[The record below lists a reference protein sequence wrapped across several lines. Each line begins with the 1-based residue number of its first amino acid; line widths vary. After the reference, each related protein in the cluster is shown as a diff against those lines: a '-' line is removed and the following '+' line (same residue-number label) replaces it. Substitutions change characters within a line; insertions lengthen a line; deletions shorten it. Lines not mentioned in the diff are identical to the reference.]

1 LVFFLLLLRI
11 VLSLFF
17 YTTTLLL
24 TPEGLGVIDDNLY
37 LFVVSLPG
45 DFAGDVGLDLC
56 VIDDLYLMGI
66 SILKLNM

>member
-1 LVFFLLLLRI
+1 LLLRI
-11 VLSLFF
+11 TLSLFLE
-17 YTTTLLL
+17 TTTLLL
-24 TPEGLGVIDDNLY
+24 TPEGRGVIDDNLY

-45 DFAGDVGLDLC
+45 DFAGDVGLDLW